1 MIAKVLASRKDIKY
15 IGQFDRKQLED
26 DGFDGL
32 PFLDSRLNGN
42 EVSVEYHM
50 FEIDDNIPV
59 LYQHRLTASPEIR
72 KTVNDLKKN

>member
-1 MIAKVLASRKDIKY
+1 MIAMVLASRKDIKY

-32 PFLDSRLNGN
+32 SFLDSKLNGN

-50 FEIDDNIPV
+50 FEMNGNIPM

-72 KTVNDLKKN
+72 KTVNDLKKY